1 MFDVNLLTAG
11 YGGSRI
17 LHGVKFQV
25 TNGQIF
31 GVVGRN
37 GVGKTTLLKALM
49 GLLPEV
55 NGRVDLLGKSL
66 VGLPTYKIARMGI
79 GYVPQGRQIFP
90 KLTVLENLQIATR
103 AAGVGRSDIPES
115 IFSYFPILRKRL
127 SQSGGTMSGGEQ
139 QMLAIGR
146 ALCGRPKVLLM
157 DEPTDGVQPNIVQML
172 GELMPSIVRDTGA
185 AIVIVEQN
193 LDLVLRV
200 AQRCL
205 VMDRGTIVH
214 ELGASELA
222 ESEPLRRLLTL

>member
-1 MFDVNLLTAG
+1 MLDVDLLSAG
-11 YGGSRI
+11 YGGPRI
-17 LHGVKFQV
+17 LQGVKFQV

-37 GVGKTTLLKALM
+37 GVGKTTLLKAIM

-55 NGRVDLLGKSL
+55 SGRVDLLGRSL

-90 KLTVLENLQIATR
+90 KLSVLENLQVATR
-103 AAGVGRSDIPES
+103 AAGLGRGDIPDS
-115 IFSYFPILRKRL
+115 VFSYFPILRKRL

-214 ELGASELA
+214 ELGASDLI

>member
-1 MFDVNLLTAG
+1 MLDVDLLDAG
-11 YGGSRI
+11 YGGARI
-17 LHGVKFQV
+17 LQGVKFQV
-25 TNGQIF
+25 ANGQIL

-37 GVGKTTLLKALM
+37 GVGKTTLLRALM

-55 NGRVDLLGKSL
+55 NGRVELLGRS
-66 VGLPTYKIARMGI
+66 VAGLPTYKIARMGI

-90 KLTVLENLQIATR
+90 KLSVLENLQVATR
-103 AAGVGRSDIPES
+103 AAGLGRNDVLETV
-115 IFSYFPILRKRL
+115 FSYFPILKKRL

-172 GELMPSIVRDTGA
+172 GELMPSIARDRGA

-200 AQRCL
+200 SQRCL

-214 ELGASELA
+214 ELSASDLA
-222 ESEPLRRLLTL
+222 DSEPLRRLLAL